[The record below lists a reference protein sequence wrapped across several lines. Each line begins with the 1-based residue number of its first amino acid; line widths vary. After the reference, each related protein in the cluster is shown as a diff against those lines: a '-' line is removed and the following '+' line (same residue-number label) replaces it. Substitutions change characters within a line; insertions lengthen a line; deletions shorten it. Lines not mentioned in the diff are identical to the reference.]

1 MSRRRHRA
9 RLGVVVIAMVVLWSS
24 CSSAAAGFGPGAEAA
39 FVASC
44 APDHSESARSLCVCV
59 YRRLESQ
66 VSFDR
71 YQEIDRELQ
80 RDPGATPIE
89 LKQAVDACNRERQ
102 SNQSSNSGQ

>member
-9 RLGVVVIAMVVLWSS
+9 RFGAGVIATVVLWSS
-24 CSSAAAGFGPGAEAA
+24 CSSSAAGFGPDAEAA

-44 APDHSESARSLCVCV
+44 APDHSEPARSLCVCV

-80 RDPGATPIE
+80 RDPGAMPDE
-89 LKQAVDACNRERQ
+89 LKQAVDACDRERQ
-102 SNQSSNSGQ
+102 SNQSSSSGP